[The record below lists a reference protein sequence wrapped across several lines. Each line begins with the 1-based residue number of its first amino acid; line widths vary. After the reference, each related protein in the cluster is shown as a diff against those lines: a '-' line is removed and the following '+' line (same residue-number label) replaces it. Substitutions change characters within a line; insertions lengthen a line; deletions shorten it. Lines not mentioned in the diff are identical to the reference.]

1 MVDQAKA
8 ALKAEKALQRQSDKA
23 LKKQTKSVQVS
34 YQVGLE
40 DLALSGQYTLTSAT
54 EGLKLENLLMRKSKA
69 KTITI
74 PWSNLV
80 GVEAGTE
87 SELQSRV
94 TVSRILLTG
103 IFAFGMKKEKRQD
116 FYVSIETK
124 DSVGLFSL
132 LNLNSSNSVSS
143 SKTKV
148 FAAACN
154 SKIRTANSMDKAQVE
169 RPPSDLGEIEKLGDL
184 LSKGLINQ
192 KEFEKKKKRILGI

>member
-1 MVDQAKA
+1 M
-8 ALKAEKALQRQSDKA
+8 R
-23 LKKQTKSVQVS
+23 

-40 DLALSGQYTLTSAT
+40 KLELSGQYTITTAL
-54 EGLKLENLLMRKSKA
+54 EGLELENLLMRKSKA
-69 KTITI
+69 KMITI
-74 PWSNLV
+74 PWSEIV
-80 GVEAGTE
+80 AVEAGTE
-87 SELQSRV
+87 SDLQSRV

-132 LNLNSSNSVSS
+132 LNLNSANRVSE

-154 SKIRTANSMDKAQVE
+154 ARIRSANPSGSAKVE
-169 RPPSDLGEIEKLGDL
+169 DSSSALGDIEKLGDL
-184 LSKGLINQ
+184 LTKGLINQ
-192 KEFEKKKKRILGI
+192 KEFDKKKKKLLDL